1 MTAVST
7 WKYVGFHVYQ
17 QNWEGRAKV
26 LLWAKIQLCY
36 IFIFCWTCS
45 VFKIS
50 ETWARSLKFNS
61 DFRLLRLY
69 KFNWLV
75 LVYAHSKIFVDVE
88 EWTFAESQSEPR
100 NVISR
105 VKGLLQYGTF
115 VQLLMAN
122 HCSLVVPSL
131 PFFPWKS
138 CFTSFHS
145 FFPFVSS
152 SRSCRKQLIT
162 GKQSSYPSTCAAQS
176 SLSLTARRARSSRS
190 ACPTWTC
197 AGSTCAAWS
206 RTGAARCRM
215 H

>member
-7 WKYVGFHVYQ
+7 WKYVGFHVNQ
-17 QNWEGRAKV
+17 QNWEVRAKV

-36 IFIFCWTCS
+36 VFKFCWTHS

-69 KFNWLV
+69 KFNWLGH
-75 LVYAHSKIFVDVE
+75 VYAHSKILVDVR
-88 EWTFAESQSEPR
+88 EWMFAESQSEHR

-105 VKGLLQYGTF
+105 VKTCCGMVPFCSCWWQIIAVLWCLLYF
-115 VQLLMAN
+115 
-122 HCSLVVPSL
+122 
-131 PFFPWKS
+131 FFPWKS
-138 CFTSFHS
+138 RFTNFRS
-145 FFPFVSS
+145 FFPFVLS

-162 GKQSSYPSTCAAQS
+162 AKQSSYPSICAAQS
-176 SLSLTARRARSSRS
+176 SLSQTARRARSCRS
-190 ACPTWTC
+190 AWRRWTC

-206 RTGAARCRM
+206 KSGAARCRM